1 VDITP
6 PVGAPLIGF
15 AGRGPATGV
24 ADPLTATALFVQS
37 GGPDGH
43 SVAIV
48 ACDLE
53 GIDSEWTDEVRDK
66 ARAATGLTDLEV
78 IVAASH
84 THYAPAGPSMDN
96 EGVLEHPLSIAYTH
110 LMVFDIVGA
119 IVLAESRA
127 RSAVVRAVVGE
138 SHVGINR
145 RETTEAGDIVLG
157 HNEDGPR
164 DPRVALVVVEAD
176 DGAEIASL
184 VGFACHPVCLGG
196 ECREISADF
205 VGPLRSTVERITGAP
220 LLFLQGAAG
229 DINPRTMG
237 VSAQTPLD
245 TALPLAAEV
254 MRLRNL
260 ARSVTPAALT
270 VRVSIATFDYAP
282 LLPASV
288 HDARST
294 VDQLATALYAAESV
308 AAPDASVVGWT
319 RLRLSRAV
327 EALDTLESGEAPR
340 SVQSQQFA
348 VALTGDVAIA
358 TAPCELFTVLGEAIV
373 SGSPFPFTVFAGY
386 ANGLIGYVPDRA
398 SYAEGGYEVTHGTL
412 VAEGVGEDIAR
423 NAIGLLEAA
432 HRAL

>member
-24 ADPLTATALFVQS
+24 ADPLTATALFLQS
-37 GGPDGH
+37 GGPDGP

-53 GIDSEWTDEVRDK
+53 GIDAEWTDEVRDK
-66 ARAATGLTDLEV
+66 ARVSTGLKDLQV

-96 EGVLEHPLSIAYTH
+96 EGVLEHPLSIAYTR

-127 RSAVVRAVVGE
+127 RAAVVRAVVGE

-145 RETTEAGDIVLG
+145 RETTAAGDIVLG
-157 HNEDGPR
+157 HNEHGPR
-164 DPRVALVVVEAD
+164 DPRVALLVVEAD

-196 ECREISADF
+196 DCCEISADF
-205 VGPLRSTVERITGAP
+205 VGHLRSAVERITGAP

-254 MRLRNL
+254 VRLRNL
-260 ARSVTPAALT
+260 AQSMTPAELT
-270 VRVSIATFDYAP
+270 VRVITATFDYPP
-282 LLPASV
+282 LLPASAD
-288 HDARST
+288 DARSA
-294 VDQLATALYAAESV
+294 VDELVARLSASESDAT
-308 AAPDASVVGWT
+308 PDPSEVSWT
-319 RLRLSRAV
+319 RLRLTRAV
-327 EALDTLESGEAPR
+327 EALDALESGEPPR
-340 SVQSQQFA
+340 RVPAQQFA
-348 VALTGDVAIA
+348 IALTGDIAIA

-373 SGSPFPFTVFAGY
+373 SGSPFPLTVFAGY

-412 VAEGVGEDIAR
+412 VARGVGEDIAR